1 MIKNYY
7 CNSLLILFLLLVNT
21 GCSENSNKI
30 KYLALGDS
38 YTIGE
43 GVEIG
48 ERWPNQLALRIGKK
62 YNSQVD
68 LEIVAKTGF
77 TSAELLD
84 TISKINISKNYD
96 FVSLLIGVNNQYKN
110 LDILL
115 FQKELNILMDK
126 AINFAS
132 GNNEKVFVLSIPDWG
147 ITPFGVIKK
156 RSNVSEEIDAYNKLV
171 YEMSSSKGIQYYDI
185 TDISRKVNEIDDL
198 LTGDKL
204 HPSPLMYS
212 MWVDKVIDFFD

>member
-1 MIKNYY
+1 MKNHYSKL
-7 CNSLLILFLLLVNT
+7 SLLFFLLLVNA
-21 GCSENSNKI
+21 GCSDNSNKI

-43 GVEIG
+43 GVEVG
-48 ERWPNQLALRIGKK
+48 ERWPNQLALRLEEK
-62 YNSQVD
+62 YNSLVD
-68 LEIVAKTGF
+68 LEIIAKTGF

-84 TISKINISKNYD
+84 TINKINISKDHD
-96 FVSLLIGVNNQYKN
+96 FVSLLIGVNNQYRN
-110 LDILL
+110 LDMVL

-126 AINFAS
+126 AISFAS

-147 ITPFGVIKK
+147 ITPFGLIKK
-156 RSNVSEEIDAYNKLV
+156 RSNISEEIDAYNKLV
-171 YEMSSSKGIQYYDI
+171 CEISSYKEIQYFNI
-185 TDISRKVNEIDDL
+185 TDISRKVNEIDNL
-198 LTGDKL
+198 LTGDGL

>member
-1 MIKNYY
+1 MKNHYSKL
-7 CNSLLILFLLLVNT
+7 SLLLFLLLVNS
-21 GCSENSNKI
+21 GCSDNSNKI

-43 GVEIG
+43 GVEVG
-48 ERWPNQLALRIGKK
+48 ERWPNQLALRLEEK
-62 YNSQVD
+62 YNSLVD
-68 LEIVAKTGF
+68 LEIIAKTGF

-84 TISKINISKNYD
+84 TINKINISKDHD
-96 FVSLLIGVNNQYKN
+96 FVSLLIGVNNQYRN
-110 LDILL
+110 LDMVL

-126 AINFAS
+126 AISFAS

-147 ITPFGVIKK
+147 ITPFGLIKK
-156 RSNVSEEIDAYNKLV
+156 RSNISEEIDAYNKLV
-171 YEMSSSKGIQYYDI
+171 CEISSYKEIQYFNI
-185 TDISRKVNEIDDL
+185 TDISRKVNEIDNL
-198 LTGDKL
+198 LTGDGL

>member
-1 MIKNYY
+1 MKNHYSKL
-7 CNSLLILFLLLVNT
+7 SLLFFLLLVNS
-21 GCSENSNKI
+21 GCSDNSNKI

-43 GVEIG
+43 GVEVG
-48 ERWPNQLALRIGKK
+48 ERWPNQLALRLEEKF
-62 YNSQVD
+62 NSLVD
-68 LEIVAKTGF
+68 LEIIAKTGF

-84 TISKINISKNYD
+84 TINKINISKDHD
-96 FVSLLIGVNNQYKN
+96 FVSLLIGVNNQYRN
-110 LDILL
+110 LDMVL

-126 AINFAS
+126 AISFAS

-147 ITPFGVIKK
+147 ITPFGLIKK
-156 RSNVSEEIDAYNKLV
+156 RSNISEEIDAYNKLV
-171 YEMSSSKGIQYYDI
+171 CEISSYKEIQYFNI
-185 TDISRKVNEIDDL
+185 TDISRKVNEIDNL
-198 LTGDKL
+198 LTGDGL

>member
-1 MIKNYY
+1 MKNHYSKL
-7 CNSLLILFLLLVNT
+7 SLLFFLLLVNS
-21 GCSENSNKI
+21 GCSNNSNKI

-43 GVEIG
+43 GVEVG
-48 ERWPNQLALRIGKK
+48 ERWPNQLALRLEEK
-62 YNSQVD
+62 YNSLVD
-68 LEIVAKTGF
+68 LEIIAKTGF

-84 TISKINISKNYD
+84 TINKINISKDHD
-96 FVSLLIGVNNQYKN
+96 FVSLLIGVNNQYRN
-110 LDILL
+110 LDMVL

-126 AINFAS
+126 AISFAS

-147 ITPFGVIKK
+147 ITPFGLIKK
-156 RSNVSEEIDAYNKLV
+156 RSNIGEEIDAYNKLV
-171 YEMSSSKGIQYYDI
+171 CEISSYKEIQYFNI
-185 TDISRKVNEIDDL
+185 TDISRKVNEIDNL
-198 LTGDKL
+198 LTGDGL

>member
-1 MIKNYY
+1 MKNHYSKL
-7 CNSLLILFLLLVNT
+7 SLFFFLLLVNS
-21 GCSENSNKI
+21 GCSDNSNKI

-43 GVEIG
+43 GVEVG
-48 ERWPNQLALRIGKK
+48 ERWPNQLALRLEEK
-62 YNSQVD
+62 YNSLVD
-68 LEIVAKTGF
+68 LEIIAKTGF

-84 TISKINISKNYD
+84 TINKINISKDHD
-96 FVSLLIGVNNQYKN
+96 FVSLLIGVNNQYRN
-110 LDILL
+110 LDMVL

-126 AINFAS
+126 AISFAS

-147 ITPFGVIKK
+147 ITPFGLIKK
-156 RSNVSEEIDAYNKLV
+156 RSNISEEIDAYNKLV
-171 YEMSSSKGIQYYDI
+171 CEISSYKEIQYFNI
-185 TDISRKVNEIDDL
+185 TDISRKVNEIDNL
-198 LTGDKL
+198 LTGDGL

>member
-1 MIKNYY
+1 MKNHYSKL
-7 CNSLLILFLLLVNT
+7 SLLFFLLLVNS
-21 GCSENSNKI
+21 GCSDISNKI

-43 GVEIG
+43 GVEVG
-48 ERWPNQLALRIGKK
+48 ERWPNQLALRLEEK
-62 YNSQVD
+62 YNSLVD
-68 LEIVAKTGF
+68 LEIIAKTGF

-84 TISKINISKNYD
+84 TINKINISKDHD
-96 FVSLLIGVNNQYKN
+96 FVSLLIGVNNQYRN
-110 LDILL
+110 LDMVL

-126 AINFAS
+126 AISFAS

-147 ITPFGVIKK
+147 ITPFGLIKK
-156 RSNVSEEIDAYNKLV
+156 RSNISEEIDAYNKLV
-171 YEMSSSKGIQYYDI
+171 CEISSYKEIQYFNI
-185 TDISRKVNEIDDL
+185 TDISRKVNEIDNL
-198 LTGDKL
+198 LTGDGL

>member
-1 MIKNYY
+1 MKNHYSKL
-7 CNSLLILFLLLVNT
+7 SLLLFLLLVNS
-21 GCSENSNKI
+21 GCSNNSNKI

-43 GVEIG
+43 GVEVG
-48 ERWPNQLALRIGKK
+48 ERWPNQLALRLEEK
-62 YNSQVD
+62 YNSLVD
-68 LEIVAKTGF
+68 LEIIAKTGF

-84 TISKINISKNYD
+84 TINKINISKDHD
-96 FVSLLIGVNNQYKN
+96 FVSLLIGVNNQYRN
-110 LDILL
+110 LDMVL

-126 AINFAS
+126 AISFAS

-147 ITPFGVIKK
+147 ITPFGLIKK
-156 RSNVSEEIDAYNKLV
+156 RSNIGEEIDAYNKLV
-171 YEMSSSKGIQYYDI
+171 CEISSYKEIQYFNI
-185 TDISRKVNEIDDL
+185 TDISRKVNEIDNL
-198 LTGDKL
+198 LTGDGL

>member
-1 MIKNYY
+1 MKNHYSKL
-7 CNSLLILFLLLVNT
+7 SLLFFLLLVNS
-21 GCSENSNKI
+21 GCSDNSNKI

-43 GVEIG
+43 GVEVG
-48 ERWPNQLALRIGKK
+48 ERWPNQLALRLEEK
-62 YNSQVD
+62 YNSLVD
-68 LEIVAKTGF
+68 LEIIAKTGF

-84 TISKINISKNYD
+84 TINKINISKDHD
-96 FVSLLIGVNNQYKN
+96 FVSLLIGVNNQYRN
-110 LDILL
+110 LDMVL

-126 AINFAS
+126 AISFAS

-147 ITPFGVIKK
+147 ITPFGLIKK
-156 RSNVSEEIDAYNKLV
+156 RSNIGEEIDAYNKLV
-171 YEMSSSKGIQYYDI
+171 CEISSYKEIQYFNI
-185 TDISRKVNEIDDL
+185 TDISRKVNEIDNL
-198 LTGDKL
+198 LTGDGL